1 MRNFLA
7 FIGLVLVV
15 VVVAGVYRGWFTFAV
30 DSNKNVTIG
39 VNGEKAIT
47 DSKKGL
53 ETGLEKA
60 KDIADNLKKDD
71 AGTPS
76 PATTAGPNGR

>member
-39 VNGEKAIT
+39 VNGEKALT
-47 DSKKGL
+47 DSKQFGEKVIEKGGDAL
-53 ETGLEKA
+53 
-60 KDIADNLKKDD
+60 DNLKKDD
-71 AGTPS
+71 HGTPS
-76 PATTAGPNGR
+76 PASTAGPTGR